1 MNMSLPNKWIKNTPS
16 TLQNENKIHLNRSIV
31 SGNNFNNPWSIN
43 NFCISLAL
51 FDYSNNPSLMTFLFS
66 QFGTKFRSL
75 KTTTYKESSP
85 SRFNTRA
92 GNKIHTCSR
101 GKAIS
106 KPPDISGAFPCI
118 SPNVFPHAFAIF
130 CIL

>member
-1 MNMSLPNKWIKNTPS
+1 M
-16 TLQNENKIHLNRSIV
+16 LQNENKIHLNRSIV

-75 KTTTYKESSP
+75 KTTKFKGSIRLLGLILELAI
-85 SRFNTRA
+85 RFIPVHVAER
-92 GNKIHTCSR
+92 
-101 GKAIS
+101 
-106 KPPDISGAFPCI
+106 
-118 SPNVFPHAFAIF
+118 
-130 CIL
+130 